1 MVSIGLIHRLPPRKN
16 ANNTSAAVRMR
27 SLPLSEINLRAR
39 STADNRQIGQM
50 TTKERGLKAS
60 HDVLICTLSP
70 EDSRSKWQVN
80 SDCLRYYRKLLQR
93 QGLEQQPL
101 QAAARARGMAS
112 QCTCSNPERIAHAPA
127 RSPQLQ

>member
-50 TTKERGLKAS
+50 PTKERGMKAA
-60 HDVLICTLSP
+60 HDVLIGTLSP
-70 EDSRSKWQVN
+70 EDSKSKWQVN
-80 SDCLRYYRKLLQR
+80 SDCLMRYYRKLLQACSGRASSSSRCR
-93 QGLEQQPL
+93 QLH
-101 QAAARARGMAS
+101 ARVAWLRS
-112 QCTCSNPERIAHAPA
+112 AHARIPSA
-127 RSPQLQ
+127 